1 MSFIGNT
8 NNMASERPLEEEKR
22 DILRTVKDPLVKDMD
37 PRAVLRKMSASLL
50 FSSDD
55 EEEINAKTTR
65 QRQNEELL
73 RILPTK
79 GFQAYNTLKKALTES
94 GQEHLAN
101 LLEKAG
107 K

>member
-1 MSFIGNT
+1 MG
-8 NNMASERPLEEEKR
+8 SERPLEEKYR
-22 DILRTVKDPLVKDMD
+22 DILRTVRDPLVNDMD
-37 PRAVLRKMSASLL
+37 PRAVLLKMSASLL
-50 FSSDD
+50 FSSQD

-79 GFQAYNTLKKALTES
+79 GCQAYDIFKEALTES

>member
-1 MSFIGNT
+1 MG
-8 NNMASERPLEEEKR
+8 SERPLEEKYR
-22 DILRTVKDPLVKDMD
+22 DILRAVKDPLVKDMD
-37 PRAVLRKMSASLL
+37 PRAVLLKMSASLL
-50 FSSDD
+50 FSSQD
-55 EEEINAKTTR
+55 EEEINAKKTR

-79 GFQAYNTLKKALTES
+79 GCHAFNIFKKALTES

-101 LLEKAG
+101 LLEEDG